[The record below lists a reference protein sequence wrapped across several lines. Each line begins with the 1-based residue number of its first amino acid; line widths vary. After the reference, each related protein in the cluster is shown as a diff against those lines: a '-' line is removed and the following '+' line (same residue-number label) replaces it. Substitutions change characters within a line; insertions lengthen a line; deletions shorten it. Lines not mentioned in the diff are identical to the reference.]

1 MMRPNHL
8 LVAAVLL
15 GLGACSALQPA
26 EPLERDATYRLDR
39 GLLALEGGKYR
50 EAFDD
55 LAWVE
60 AHCAGHVRGG
70 EALVALAALE
80 LDPRNRGNRASL
92 GTDLLGRVLRQPAS
106 PDWVRPL
113 VETAYLMALS
123 LGAPP
128 APDLMGA
135 EAPLGDTLTE
145 PTDTAAEPRA
155 DTTAAVLDDVAADR
169 VPAPEL
175 LDPADTPAH
184 GCGARIAAEAWAS
197 PRLPQLPGPALASLL
212 AEAETSRSAAAAR
225 ADSVGR
231 ELSSVAQRLAET
243 EAELERI
250 RKTLQP

>member
-1 MMRPNHL
+1 MMRPKHL

-39 GLLALEGGKYR
+39 GLLALEGGNYR
-50 EAFDD
+50 EAFHD

-70 EALVALAALE
+70 QALVALAALE
-80 LDPRNRGNRASL
+80 LDPRNRGTRPSL

-106 PDWVRPL
+106 PEWVRPL

-128 APDLMGA
+128 APDPTGA
-135 EAPLGDTLTE
+135 GAPTADTLPV
-145 PTDTAAEPRA
+145 PTDTAAEPSA
-155 DTTAAVLDDVAADR
+155 DTAAAVHDDVAADP
-169 VPAPEL
+169 VTGPAL
-175 LDPADTPAH
+175 LDPVGEPAR
-184 GCGARIAAEAWAS
+184 GCGARVATGAWAS
-197 PRLPQLPGPALASLL
+197 PRLPQLPGPSLASLL

-231 ELSSVAQRLAET
+231 ELSRVAQRLAET

-250 RKTLQP
+250 RRTLQP

>member
-1 MMRPNHL
+1 MMRPKHL
-8 LVAAVLL
+8 LVAALL
-15 GLGACSALQPA
+15 IGLGACSALQPA
-26 EPLERDATYRLDR
+26 PPLERDATYRLDR
-39 GLLALEGGKYR
+39 GLLALEGGRYR

-80 LDPRNRGNRASL
+80 LDPRNGGARASL
-92 GTDLLGRVLRQPAS
+92 ATDLLGRVLRQPAS

-113 VETAYLMALS
+113 AETAYLMAMS

-128 APDLMGA
+128 APDTRGA
-135 EAPLGDTLTE
+135 EALTTDTLAE
-145 PTDTAAEPRA
+145 LRADTAAE
-155 DTTAAVLDDVAADR
+155 VYDDVVAGP

-175 LDPADTPAH
+175 LDAADEPAH
-184 GCGARIAAEAWAS
+184 GCGARVATETWAS
-197 PRLPQLPGPALASLL
+197 PRLPQLPGPSLASLL
-212 AEAETSRSAAAAR
+212 SEAETSRSAAAAR
-225 ADSVGR
+225 ADSIGR
-231 ELSSVAQRLAET
+231 ELSRVAQRLAET